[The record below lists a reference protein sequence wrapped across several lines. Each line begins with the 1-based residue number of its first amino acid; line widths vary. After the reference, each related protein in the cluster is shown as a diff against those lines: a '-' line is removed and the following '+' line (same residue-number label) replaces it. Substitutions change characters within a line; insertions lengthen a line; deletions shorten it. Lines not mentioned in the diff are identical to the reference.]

1 MKKLIILLFLFAGA
15 ASAQIDSSLVKI
27 NASIQARDVQ
37 LIAALIPYSEEY
49 EDPYYAARIKFK
61 VANPPTNTTA
71 VSIDS
76 VTVGTWLNV
85 WLILKRNPYAIG
97 ASADSRVETVLR
109 AKNNV
114 WLTAKMNAMI
124 ADATSYYNTLKELG
138 FKRLTRQ

>member
-1 MKKLIILLFLFAGA
+1 MKKLLILLLLFAGA
-15 ASAQIDSSLVKI
+15 ASAQVDSSAVKI

-49 EDPYYAARIKFK
+49 EDSYDAAKVKFR
-61 VANPPTNTTA
+61 VAVPPTGNTN

-76 VTVGTWLNV
+76 VTVGTWLNI

-109 AKNNV
+109 AKSNA

-124 ADATSYYNTLKELG
+124 ADATAYYNTLKELG
-138 FKRLTRQ
+138 RKRLTGK